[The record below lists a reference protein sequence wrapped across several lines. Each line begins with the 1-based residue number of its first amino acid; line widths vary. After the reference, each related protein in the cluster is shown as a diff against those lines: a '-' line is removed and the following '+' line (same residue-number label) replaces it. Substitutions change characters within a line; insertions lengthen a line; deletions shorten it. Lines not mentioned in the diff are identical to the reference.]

1 MTYRNIIDHL
11 SKQFYYLVKA
21 FLVFTKKPKHVFII
35 EAIINY
41 PKGSEA
47 IMGVEMTHMVFFYK
61 SDVNRFQYI
70 WTLPVRE
77 GQDHRRGSRPTYH
90 LMAIDTKNPNIIL

>member
-1 MTYRNIIDHL
+1 
-11 SKQFYYLVKA
+11 
-21 FLVFTKKPKHVFII
+21 
-35 EAIINY
+35 
-41 PKGSEA
+41 
-47 IMGVEMTHMVFFYK
+47 MGVEMTHMGQTAIFFLEINDAPLGVIFYK

-90 LMAIDTKNPNIIL
+90 FMAIATKKPQYYSIV

>member
-1 MTYRNIIDHL
+1 MQNFIADVNTACRCMTYKNIIDHL
-11 SKQFYYLVKA
+11 SEQFYYLVKA

-47 IMGVEMTHMVFFYK
+47 IMGVEMTHMGQTAIFFFGK
-61 SDVNRFQYI
+61 L
-70 WTLPVRE
+70 TML
-77 GQDHRRGSRPTYH
+77 H
-90 LMAIDTKNPNIIL
+90 